1 VAVVYNCNTSVYCR
15 VEEFLELGRIERARR
30 NVLGFNA
37 AWLHDMCAIIR
48 AILEIIYMSSI
59 DVSTQGYLRTRILQS
74 VYHHIALREIVLFY
88 MH

>member
-1 VAVVYNCNTSVYCR
+1 MMAVVYNCIYKC
-15 VEEFLELGRIERARR
+15 LLYLGRIGRARR

-37 AWLHDMCAIIR
+37 ACLHDRRAIIR

-59 DVSTQGYLRTRILQS
+59 DVSTQGSLRIHILRS
-74 VYHHIALREIVLFY
+74 VYHQIALREIMLFY